1 MKKVMKI
8 VGIIILIGLVLFLIN
23 LGRKV
28 YIISEYNKKV
38 EELNKEDNYYM
49 KYNDSYGRAEQYKK
63 GDISYIKRTNDTDTV
78 IIYSGKDADWGIS
91 DIKDK
96 EGNIVKTA
104 GKFGKG
110 EMGMNTFQSSCI
122 SMSDIENPFVLIL
135 VAFKSNITT
144 EILDNKECYK
154 ISFDNDTIQVYFEKE
169 SGLKIREVHTYSN
182 QDTGIIEYRIDD
194 ITDEEMKFPSL
205 EGYNITTSD

>member
-1 MKKVMKI
+1 MKKVIKI
-8 VGIIILIGLVLFLIN
+8 VLVIILSGLVLFSIN

-28 YIISEYNKKV
+28 YIISEYNKKA

-49 KYNDSYGRAEQYKK
+49 KYNDSYGKAEQYKI

-78 IIYSGKDADWGIS
+78 IIYNDKDADWEIS

-96 EGNIVKTA
+96 DGNRVKTA

-110 EMGMNTFQSSCI
+110 EMGINTFQSSYI
-122 SMSDIENPFVLIL
+122 SDIENSFVLIG

-144 EILDNKECYK
+144 QTLDNKECY
-154 ISFDNDTIQVYFEKE
+154 IVSFDNDTIQVYFEKE
-169 SGLKIREVHTYSN
+169 SGLKIREVYTDSN
-182 QDTGIIEYRIDD
+182 KDTGIVEYRIDD

-205 EGYNITTSD
+205 EGYNITISD

>member
-49 KYNDSYGRAEQYKK
+49 KYNDSYGKAEQYKK